1 MSKPPTACVQLL
13 LQVFCMIITTL
24 MARTAAY
31 TGKKVTW
38 DMMLNS
44 KEALA
49 PEKITF
55 NMKFPPRAVRH
66 PGRDEVIA
74 SHGWAYSSKA
84 PKFTMQQMTT
94 YGTAIT
100 VQEE

>member
-1 MSKPPTACVQLL
+1 M
-13 LQVFCMIITTL
+13 

-44 KEALA
+44 KEALV

-55 NMKFPPRAVRH
+55 DMKFPPRDVRH
-66 PGRDEVIA
+66 PGRDEVIKP
-74 SHGWAYSSKA
+74 HGWA
-84 PKFTMQQMTT
+84 
-94 YGTAIT
+94 
-100 VQEE
+100 